1 MDEVVVSVV
10 CLAYNHEAWI
20 RDALEGFVKQR
31 APFRFEVLV
40 HDDASTDGTAS
51 VIREYQA
58 RYPELIRAVFQEENR
73 LSKGIPVSLRYLAP
87 LVRGRYVALCEG
99 DDCWTDPRKLEK
111 QVAAME
117 ARPDVDICGH
127 CVRRM
132 RDGKVRGYV
141 APRLRDGLVAP
152 RKIIVGGGSRY
163 VATSSLLCRSDAYL
177 RMTPMREI
185 LVNDYVL
192 QLQCAARGG
201 LYYLSD
207 SMSVYRTGVP
217 GSWNARNSGRRAA
230 ARATNRAMLRV
241 FDAYTQGRFHE
252 DVTLRLALYDSD
264 DLVQQRRFGAML
276 APSRLRITFRQISR
290 TTVRL
295 WRECLLSLLHALR
308 RTHPTSV

>member
-1 MDEVVVSVV
+1 MDEVVVSVI

-99 DDCWTDPRKLEK
+99 DDYWTDPHKLEK
-111 QVAAME
+111 QVAALE
-117 ARPDVDICGH
+117 AHPGVDVCAH
-127 CVRRM
+127 CVCRM
-132 RDGKVRGYV
+132 QDGKVRGYV
-141 APRLRDGLVAP
+141 APRLCNGLVSP
-152 RKIIVGGGSRY
+152 GDVIVGGGSRY
-163 VATSSLLCRSDAYL
+163 VATSSLLCRAEAYL

-230 ARATNRAMLRV
+230 ARATNREMLRA
-241 FDAYTQGRFHE
+241 FDVYTEGRFHE

-276 APSRLRITFRQISR
+276 APFRLRITFRQIGR
-290 TTVRL
+290 TAARL
-295 WRECLLSLLHALR
+295 WRECLLSLLHAMR
-308 RTHPTSV
+308 RTRVTSA